1 MRPGTSCPRSISH
14 AIFVAAGGLISY
26 GPDLI
31 DQYRHAAG
39 YVDRI
44 LKGEKPADL
53 PVQAPT
59 KYELVINLK
68 TAKAL
73 GLDGAADAARPRRRG
88 DRMIRRREF
97 ISLLG
102 GAAAAWPVAARAQQP
117 AGKMIRIGFFGANRS
132 IPSIA
137 SYYQAFVTELREQG
151 FSEGQNIAIEY
162 RQQDDPRG
170 PFVAAAELMRTN
182 PELIVASGSEV
193 SLQAVV
199 GASLSIP
206 IVIQAINYDPIER
219 GYVASLSR
227 PGGNITGLFYRQPE
241 LAAKQ
246 LELLTQAFPE
256 RKRLGA
262 LWDADSADQ
271 FAAAE
276 RAARS
281 MQLELQALKQE
292 KPPYDFSAAF
302 ATLAQGGVQMVQ
314 VLSSPFFAA
323 QRPEIA
329 ELAIRHRL
337 PTMFIFRAYVDA
349 GGLMSYG
356 ADQIANYRRAAGFVA
371 KILKGAKPA
380 DLPIEQPTKFEL
392 VVNLKT
398 AKAIGIELPTAILL
412 RADEVIE

>member
-1 MRPGTSCPRSISH
+1 
-14 AIFVAAGGLISY
+14 
-26 GPDLI
+26 
-31 DQYRHAAG
+31 
-39 YVDRI
+39 
-44 LKGEKPADL
+44 
-53 PVQAPT
+53 
-59 KYELVINLK
+59 
-68 TAKAL
+68 
-73 GLDGAADAARPRRRG
+73 
-88 DRMIRRREF
+88 MIRRRQF

-102 GAAAAWPVAARAQQP
+102 GAAAAWPIAARAQQP
-117 AGKMIRIGFFGANRS
+117 AGRMIRIGFFGANRS

-162 RQQDDPRG
+162 RRQDDPRG

-281 MQLELQALKQE
+281 MQLEFQALKQE

-323 QRPEIA
+323 QRPEIT